1 MKTRLYIR
9 HTLIFFVLATVCA
22 TVLLTEREKTSDVV
36 FDENVRP
43 GIDRLFVSVRA
54 EVADSLFTA
63 LTGGD
68 RKTARIEDG
77 RFVVRHSNLGDRL
90 VETRMGDG
98 LWHELCEIDPE
109 LYRSSD
115 GNELRMGVFEDE
127 KTGVECVRVPAGLFS
142 LFIK

>member
-1 MKTRLYIR
+1 M
-9 HTLIFFVLATVCA
+9 IFFILAAVCA
-22 TVLLTEREKTSDVV
+22 TVLLTEREKASDVV

-54 EVADSLFTA
+54 EVVDSLFTA

-68 RKTARIEDG
+68 RKTARMEDG
-77 RFVVRHSNLGDRL
+77 RFVVRHPRLGDRL

-98 LWHELCEIDPE
+98 LWKELSEIDTE
-109 LYRSSD
+109 LYRSPD

-127 KTGVECVRVPAGLFS
+127 KTGEECVRVPAGLFS
-142 LFIK
+142 LFIR